1 MVEKFDFKFKMISKE
16 GSQRLDNLRPLNLKK
31 LFTWIDSQTQNE
43 RLREQ
48 LKKSA
53 SAYPHQALARW
64 QKNYNL
70 NVAKAQAVLKEE
82 NKNTFLT
89 EKNNDRSIHDH
100 QFDDTVPQGREKMQE
115 ELPKEL
121 PNDDDPTGGF

>member
-31 LFTWIDSQTQNE
+31 LFLWIDAQTSSE

-70 NVAKAQAVLKEE
+70 NLAKAQAVLKEE
-82 NKNTFLT
+82 NKNNLKT
-89 EKNNDRSIHDH
+89 EPKDARSIHDH
-100 QFDDTVPQGREKMQE
+100 QFDDTTPRTTEGAESLPQKMPDE
-115 ELPKEL
+115 E
-121 PNDDDPTGGF
+121 DPTGGF